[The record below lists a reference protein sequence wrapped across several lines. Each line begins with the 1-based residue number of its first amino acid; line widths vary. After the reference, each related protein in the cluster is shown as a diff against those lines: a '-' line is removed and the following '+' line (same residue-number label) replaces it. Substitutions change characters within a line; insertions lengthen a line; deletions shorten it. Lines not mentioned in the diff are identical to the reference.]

1 MSIRWISA
9 VWIES
14 PYRGEHL
21 LLHLAL
27 ADFANDEGICWP
39 SVRTLAKK
47 SRCSEQ
53 WVRKGIRRM
62 IEDEFVEVMEQGIGR
77 GNANRYRLRPLSKK
91 DETQMRDSEKGAT
104 TEDERGNSE
113 RSESYIG
120 NRHEPSSSIIEAFE
134 AFWRAYPRKVG
145 KGKAR
150 QAFAKI
156 MTRKDAPSLHDLLA
170 SIEAY
175 RSSISEPRFIAHPTS
190 WLNGERWLDEIEQAS
205 KESASLRID
214 PSLGSAVSMGAAFAL
229 SGRSLSDLHELV
241 AHYDEPRKQA
251 AIEAYKQRINKG
263 GREA

>member
-1 MSIRWISA
+1 MSIRWLSA

-62 IEDEFVEVMEQGIGR
+62 MEDEFVEILEQGLGR
-77 GNANRYRLRPLSKK
+77 GNVNRYRLLSMSKK
-91 DETQMRDSEKGAT
+91 GATEIPDSEKGAT
-104 TEDERGNSE
+104 ENAERGNSE
-113 RSESYIG
+113 HSPSYIE
-120 NRHEPSSSIIEAFE
+120 NRHESSNDLDHRFE
-134 AFWRAYPRKVG
+134 KFWQAYPRKVG

-150 QAFAKI
+150 QAFMRI
-156 MTRKDAPSLHDLLA
+156 MARKDAPDLHALLS

-175 RSSISEPRFIAHPTS
+175 RSSISDPKFIAHPTT
-190 WLNGERWLDEIEQAS
+190 WLNGERWLDEIEAAS
-205 KESASLRID
+205 GVGSVSLRRD
-214 PSLGSAVSMGAAFAL
+214 PSLASAESMGAAFAL
-229 SGRSLSDLHELV
+229 SGRSLLELQELID
-241 AHYDEPRKQA
+241 AYSPERKEA
-251 AIEAYKQRINKG
+251 AIEAYKQTINRRNG
-263 GREA
+263 Q